1 MSLKTT
7 VTAFAAAALVT
18 LSAATGA
25 FAAGDSADVSVRVST
40 PANATLAASIESG
53 SFQDVQYRTGTSFQN
68 SNGTIAV
75 YATDTRGVGSGWTV
89 SLKGSGAFTSAEN
102 NTFSLDKFSLQ
113 SGSVQGV
120 NGENVNGIAPQ
131 AIGGVSTNAQTVMV
145 AQQKAGLGQFR
156 DTINAVVQVPDGT
169 LVGQYK
175 TTLTVSIVAGQ

>member
-25 FAAGDSADVSVRVST
+25 FAAGDSADVTVKVSS
-40 PANATLAASIESG
+40 PSNAALSASIESG
-53 SFQDVQYRTGTSFQN
+53 SFQEVQYRAGNSFQN
-68 SNGTIAV
+68 SNGSLTV
-75 YATDTRGVGSGWTV
+75 YANDPRGTGSGWTV

-102 NTFSLDKFSLQ
+102 NTFPLEKFSLQ
-113 SGSVQGV
+113 TGSVQGV
-120 NGENVNGIAPQ
+120 SGETINGISSREVNSLSTNPQ
-131 AIGGVSTNAQTVMV
+131 AIMV
-145 AQQKAGLGQFR
+145 AQQKAGLGQFK
-156 DTINAVVQVPDGT
+156 DTISAVVQVPDGT